1 MDGTSGVYWSIKPN
15 ILKGHVWFLPKPNEF
30 LQILYWKSGEFVLAI
45 GGICTGNRDR
55 IHWKF
60 GAWFAF
66 CKKKPPA
73 VAGASQRPLPWPG
86 RRLGERAN
94 TGPTASCS
102 ASYDMFSVYFSN
114 DFSRCLSSFSAALR
128 AAFWA
133 FSRAFCSFFWAFSS
147 ALSCLERSR

>member
-30 LQILYWKSGEFVLAI
+30 LQILYWKSGEFPLEI

-66 CKKKPPA
+66 CKKKPPPWLVRHRGRCHGLGGGWGRGLVQGSLPHVQLAMTCSPFIFPMTLA
-73 VAGASQRPLPWPG
+73 VASPLLRLPFGLFPEPSVPSSGPFLRP
-86 RRLGERAN
+86 
-94 TGPTASCS
+94 
-102 ASYDMFSVYFSN
+102 
-114 DFSRCLSSFSAALR
+114 
-128 AAFWA
+128 
-133 FSRAFCSFFWAFSS
+133 
-147 ALSCLERSR
+147 

>member
-30 LQILYWKSGEFVLAI
+30 LQILYWKSGEFPLEI
-45 GGICTGNRDR
+45 GGICTGNQDR

-66 CKKKPPA
+66 CKKKPPPWL
-73 VAGASQRPLPWPG
+73 VRHRGRCHGLGGGWGRGLVQGSLPYV
-86 RRLGERAN
+86 
-94 TGPTASCS
+94 S

-133 FSRAFCSFFWAFSS
+133 FSRAFCSFLRSFSS